1 MKGSQL
7 WLLVEGQMTM
17 AEAHGK
23 VRLLTSC
30 VLAPCKE
37 LGETVGV
44 CSPQHYGK
52 GDRQILGAPGS
63 VRRAERPAPDSEAFC
78 QVR

>member
-30 VLAPCKE
+30 VQHRAKSWVRQWVSVAPSTMVKE
-37 LGETVGV
+37 IDRSWELPGQLDEL
-44 CSPQHYGK
+44 K
-52 GDRQILGAPGS
+52 GQLQIQ
-63 VRRAERPAPDSEAFC
+63 RPSAK
-78 QVR
+78 